1 MKLLFSFLFILLA
14 TQVYSQHRPQNG
26 IVKSSSKK
34 VLLINANI
42 YASADSYI
50 ENGSIL
56 IENDRIVKVGKKVK
70 APSGTRV
77 IDVRGR
83 FILPS
88 FIELHSNAGLKI
100 EEPSKKQNNFRPQ
113 IESLKQNSFYWNEAV
128 HPELN
133 ASEFY
138 ISDPEKMRELN
149 HLGFGFCLSHIKDGI
164 VRGTGVLISADGKE
178 LSKDIVDAKAASFFS
193 FSKGSSKQSYP
204 SSQMGSIALL
214 RQSFYDLKY
223 YSESAPSFTDLSMDS
238 WHQQEG
244 LPKFFKTEDKW
255 EILRASKISK
265 EFGLEF
271 IYFGSG
277 NEYEAANALKE
288 HHVRIVL
295 PLNFP
300 DAYDVSDPYLSR
312 LIPLSQLKHWE
323 LATMNYK
330 ELLQK
335 EIQIALTSEG
345 VKDSKQFWKN
355 IRRLMSTGV
364 SRLDILNSLTA
375 IPASF
380 LGKSDI
386 MGTIAPGKYASFS
399 IYDKDPFKKES
410 SQINSVCLKGE
421 MVELNPFNSISL
433 AGSYDLNIDGLRRRL
448 VLTGPDA
455 KPKCLSYYLDNEF
468 KLIDSTKSK
477 ADFKISG
484 NDITIKFLEN
494 NETEAI
500 VLHGKISN
508 NGSIIEGDA
517 ILPDGDWRKWSAIAV
532 SKKAN
537 DVKKPVID
545 TSWVGSCWSPNMA
558 YGLDSSLVSNKT
570 VFRNATVWTN
580 EADGILTGADVL
592 VENGKIVEI
601 IKDSPLLLSDAL
613 HLRGANIIDATGL
626 HLTSGIIDEH
636 SHIAISKGVNES
648 GQAVSAEVSISDVVN
663 PDDINIYRQLSGG
676 VTCSQL
682 LHGSANPI
690 GGQSAIVKLKWGAQ
704 PDEMLI
710 DGADGFIKF
719 ALGENVKQSNWGN
732 FNTVRF
738 PQTRMGVEQV
748 FYDGFHRARLYKK
761 EWEAFKKKER
771 GKSTWAPR
779 IDLELETLCE
789 ILDSKRFIT
798 CHSYV
803 QSEINMLMHVADSM
817 GFRVNT
823 FTHILEGYKLAD
835 KMKKHGVGGST
846 FSDWWAY
853 KYEVNDAIPYNASLM
868 TEAGV
873 VVAINSDDAEMGRRL
888 NQEAAKSVKYG
899 GMSQE
904 TAWKMVTLNPAKLLH
919 LDNRMG
925 SIKEG
930 KDADLVL
937 WSANPLSIMA
947 KVQKTMIEGKIYY
960 DRERN
965 LDFELRNT
973 LERARIIQ
981 KMALDNTAGRPM
993 RTFKPEKEK
1002 FFHCDSRGEVGET
1015 KTNLH

>member
-1 MKLLFSFLFILLA
+1 MKFLYSFLFLLFVG
-14 TQVYSQHRPQNG
+14 QVSAQYRPQNG
-26 IVKSSSKK
+26 VAKSNPKN
-34 VLLINANI
+34 VLLINAVI
-42 YASADSYI
+42 YASADSFF
-50 ENGSIL
+50 EGGSIL
-56 IENDRIVKVGKKVK
+56 IENDRIVEVAKKIK
-70 APSGTRV
+70 APKGTLV
-77 IDVRGR
+77 IDLEGR
-83 FILPS
+83 TVLPS
-88 FIELHSNAGLKI
+88 FIELHSNAAVKFDKQA
-100 EEPSKKQNNFRPQ
+100 EKQNRFRPQ
-113 IESLKQNSFYWNEAV
+113 TESLKPTSFYWNESI
-128 HPELN
+128 HPEID

-138 ISDPEKMRELN
+138 VSDIKKMRKLN
-149 HLGFGFCLSHIKDGI
+149 RFGFGYCLSHITDGI
-164 VRGTGVLISADGKE
+164 VRGSGILISADGRL
-178 LSKDIVDAKAASFFS
+178 LSKDIIDAKAASFFS
-193 FSKGSSKQSYP
+193 LSKGDSKQSYP
-204 SSQMGSIALL
+204 SSQMGAIALL

-223 YSESAPSFTDLSMDS
+223 YRESNPSFTDLSMDS
-238 WHQQEG
+238 WSEQEG
-244 LPKFFKTEDKW
+244 LPKFFKTDDKW
-255 EILRASKISK
+255 EILRASKIAK
-265 EFGLEF
+265 EFGQDF

-277 NEYEAANALKE
+277 NEYEAADALKE
-288 HHVRIVL
+288 ENARIVL
-295 PLNFP
+295 PIVFP
-300 DAYDVSDPYLSR
+300 DAFDVSDPYISR

-323 LATMNYK
+323 LSIMNYK
-330 ELLQK
+330 ELLQRG
-335 EIQIALTSEG
+335 IPIAISAEG
-345 VKDSKQFWKN
+345 LKDSKQFWTN
-355 IRRLMSTGV
+355 LRQIMATGV
-364 SRLDILNSLTA
+364 TKLEILNSLTA
-375 IPASF
+375 VPASF
-380 LGKSDI
+380 LGKSKDI
-386 MGTIAPGKYASFS
+386 GTVESGKYASFS
-399 IYDKDPFKKES
+399 IYDSDPFENKTA
-410 SQINSVCLKGE
+410 QINAVCLKGE

-433 AGSYDLNIDGLRRRL
+433 AGAYDLNIDGLRRRL
-448 VLTGPDA
+448 VLTGPDT
-455 KPKCLSYYLDNEF
+455 KPTCFAYSLDNEY
-468 KLIDSTKSK
+468 KVIDSTKSK
-477 ADFKISG
+477 ADFKISR
-484 NDITIKFLEN
+484 NDITIKFLKN
-494 NETEAI
+494 KKTDAI
-500 VLHGKISN
+500 VLQGKISN

-517 ILPDGDWRKWSAIAV
+517 ILSAGEWKKWSALAV
-532 SKKAN
+532 LAKKE
-537 DVKKPVID
+537 DPKKTVLD

-558 YGLDSSLVSNKT
+558 YGFDSSLVSIKT

-580 EADGILTGADVL
+580 EADGIITGADVL
-592 VENGKIVEI
+592 VENGKIVKV
-601 IKDSPLLLSDAL
+601 IKDSELVFRDAK
-613 HLRGANIIDATGL
+613 IIDATGL

-704 PDEMLI
+704 PNEMLI

-719 ALGENVKQSNWGN
+719 ALGENVKQSNWGS
-732 FNTVRF
+732 FNTLRF

-761 EWEAFKKKER
+761 EWEAFNKKER
-771 GKSTWAPR
+771 GKSILAPR
-779 IDLELETLCE
+779 RDLELETLCE

-835 KMKKHGVGGST
+835 KMKQHGAGGST

-868 TEAGV
+868 AEAGV

-904 TAWKMVTLNPAKLLH
+904 SAWKMVTLNPAKLLH
-919 LDNRMG
+919 LDDRMG

-947 KVQKTMIEGKIYY
+947 KVEKTMIEGKIYY
-960 DRERN
+960 DRDRN
-965 LDFELRNT
+965 FDIEQRNT

-981 KMALDNTAGRPM
+981 KMALDNTAGKPM
-993 RTFKPEKEK
+993 RKYIHEKEK
-1002 FFHCDSRGEVGET
+1002 FFHCDSHGEVGET